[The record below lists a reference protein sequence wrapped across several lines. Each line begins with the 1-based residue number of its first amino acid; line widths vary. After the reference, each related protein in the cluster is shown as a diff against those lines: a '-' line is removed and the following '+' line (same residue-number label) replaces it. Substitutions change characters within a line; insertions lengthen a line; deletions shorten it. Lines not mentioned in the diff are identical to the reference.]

1 MNDEAAKLRSEARRC
16 RRLAE
21 HVSGDNDQALLRRL
35 AKDFDEAADELEKK
49 RC

>member
-1 MNDEAAKLRSEARRC
+1 MSDEVEHLRSQAKRC

-21 HVSGDNDQALLRRL
+21 SVGSDKDQAMLKRV

-49 RC
+49 I

>member
-1 MNDEAAKLRSEARRC
+1 MSDETAHLRSQARRC

-21 HVSGDNDQALLRRL
+21 SVSTETDQAMLKRV

-49 RC
+49 NG